1 MSPSSPDTRA
11 SRSTLWITWE
21 HHRRTIELCRALSI
35 DLCELISHRSR
46 ALRYVALIVR
56 TVRCLAR
63 RRPSLVVVQCPSVV
77 LGLVVAMLKPFLRFT
92 LVADLH
98 NEAVKP
104 YSISSRL
111 YQLVL
116 AFIHRTA
123 DLCIV
128 SNAHLAPIVEAA
140 GGRTFVLPDKLPD
153 LQPRPTVT
161 PNSTR
166 TVVFVCTYAR
176 DEPFREVI
184 EAARLLDPS
193 VTVMVTGDHRRVDA
207 LRPPDNVYL
216 TGFVSER
223 DYVALLRIAD
233 AIVDLTSIEDC
244 LVCGAYEAV
253 ALGKPLVT
261 SDTAALREYFHRG
274 TVYTKH
280 DRRSLA
286 AAMTDALAN
295 SDRLTVEM
303 RGLRAELSRNWTRQ
317 RDALRRLLPLDGRTH
332 TGNDLLPLA
341 MGH

>member
-1 MSPSSPDTRA
+1 MSLSSLEPRA
-11 SRSTLWITWE
+11 SQSALWITWE
-21 HHRRTIELCRALSI
+21 HHRRTIELCRALSLE
-35 DLCELISHRSR
+35 LCELLSPRSR
-46 ALRYVALIVR
+46 VIRYVVLIAR
-56 TVRCLAR
+56 TVRCLVR

-77 LGLVVAMLKPFLRFT
+77 LGMVAAMLKPFLRFT

-111 YQLVL
+111 YRIVL

-123 DLCIV
+123 DVCIV
-128 SNAHLAPIVEAA
+128 SNAHLVPAVEAA

-153 LQPRPTVT
+153 LPSRAITI

-166 TVVFVCTYAR
+166 TVVFVCSYAA
-176 DEPFREVI
+176 DEPYREVI
-184 EAARLLDPS
+184 EAARFLDPC
-193 VTVMVTGDHRRVDA
+193 VTVMVTGDFRRGDV

-223 DYVALLRIAD
+223 DYLALLQIAD
-233 AIVDLTSIEDC
+233 VIVDLTSLEDC

-261 SDTAALREYFHRG
+261 SDTVALREYFHRG

-280 DRRSLA
+280 DCRSLA
-286 AAMTDALAN
+286 AAMAEALDN
-295 SDRLTVEM
+295 SDRLAADMRALRVELA
-303 RGLRAELSRNWTRQ
+303 RSWTRQ
-317 RDALRRLLPLDGRTH
+317 RDALRRLLPLGERTH
-332 TGNDLLPLA
+332 HDLLPFA

>member
-1 MSPSSPDTRA
+1 MSPSSPVTRA
-11 SRSTLWITWE
+11 ARSSLWVTWE
-21 HHRRTIELCRALSI
+21 HHRRTIELSRALSI
-35 DLCELISHRSR
+35 ELCELISPRSR
-46 ALRYVALIVR
+46 ALRYLALIAR
-56 TVRCLAR
+56 TVRCLVR

-77 LGLVVAMLKPFLRFT
+77 LGLVVAMLKPLLRFT

-104 YSISSRL
+104 FSISSGL
-111 YQLVL
+111 YRLVL
-116 AFIHRTA
+116 AFIHRSA

-128 SNAHLAPIVEAA
+128 SNAHLVPIVEAV
-140 GGRTFVLPDKLPD
+140 GGRTFVLPDKLPG
-153 LQPRPTVT
+153 LQSRSTVM

-166 TVVFVCTYAR
+166 TVVFVCTYAP
-176 DEPFREVI
+176 DEPYREVI

-193 VTVMVTGDHRRVDA
+193 VTVMVTGDYRRVDA

-223 DYVALLRIAD
+223 DYIALLQIAD

-253 ALGKPLVT
+253 ALAKPLVT

-286 AAMTDALAN
+286 AAMTDALDN
-295 SDRLTVEM
+295 SDRLAAEM
-303 RGLRAELSRNWTRQ
+303 RGLRVELSRNWARQ
-317 RDALRRLLPLDGRTH
+317 RDALRRLLPLDGRARTR
-332 TGNDLLPLA
+332 NDLLPLA

>member
-1 MSPSSPDTRA
+1 MTLSSSVTRT
-11 SRSTLWITWE
+11 SRPALWITWE

-35 DLCELISHRSR
+35 ELCELMSHRSR
-46 ALRYVALIVR
+46 TIRYVVLLAR
-56 TVRCLAR
+56 TVRCLVR
-63 RRPSLVVVQCPSVV
+63 RRPALVVVQCPSVV
-77 LGLVVAMLKPFLRFT
+77 LGVMVAMLKPFLRFT

-111 YQLVL
+111 YQIVL
-116 AFIHRTA
+116 AYIHRTA
-123 DLCIV
+123 DMCIV
-128 SNAHLAPIVEAA
+128 SNAHLVPVVEAA

-153 LQPRPTVT
+153 LRSRLMVT

-166 TVVFVCTYAR
+166 TVVFVCTYAP

-184 EAARLLDPS
+184 EAARFLDPC
-193 VTVMVTGDHRRVDA
+193 VTVLVTGDYRRVDA
-207 LRPPDNVYL
+207 LQPPDNVYL

-223 DYVALLRIAD
+223 DYISLLRIAEV
-233 AIVDLTSIEDC
+233 IVDLTSIEDC

-261 SDTAALREYFHRG
+261 SDTAALREYFHHG
-274 TVYTKH
+274 TVYTEH

-286 AAMTDALAN
+286 AAIGEALDN
-295 SDRLTVEM
+295 SDRLAAEM
-303 RGLRAELSRNWTRQ
+303 RALRVELARNWTRQ
-317 RDALRRLLPLDGRTH
+317 RDALRRLLPLGECTN
-332 TGNDLLPLA
+332 TPNDLLPLA